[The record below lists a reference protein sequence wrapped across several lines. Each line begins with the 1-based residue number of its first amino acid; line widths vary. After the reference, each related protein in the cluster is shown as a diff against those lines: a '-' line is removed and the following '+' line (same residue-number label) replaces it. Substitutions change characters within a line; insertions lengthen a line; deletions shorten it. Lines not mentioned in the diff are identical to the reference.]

1 MKKVNFK
8 EGQTYIC
15 TKSNR
20 MWWTVGR
27 EYKVVLNRHGD
38 TALPDN
44 EGHKWTLEALEELD
58 DYNTQFKPIKETQPQ
73 KPVVPK
79 VVADWFEENKDDLDT
94 AIFEYLVLWEERYTD
109 SVLYQWFAK
118 SKNKPIETLVRMK
131 DGYEVEKEPLY
142 TVTLNLDL
150 KYYLVIDENECDE
163 ISPTLTTS
171 SDVLG
176 YRYYLTEKEIKS
188 ADNNL
193 WAFAVPVEEE
203 NK

>member
-1 MKKVNFK
+1 MNTVNFK
-8 EGQTYIC
+8 EGETYVC

-44 EGHKWTLEALEELD
+44 EGHKWTLESLEELD

-131 DGYEVEKEPLY
+131 DGYEVEKEP
-142 TVTLNLDL
+142 VWAIKNDQG
-150 KYYLVIDENECDE
+150 N
-163 ISPTLTTS
+163 
-171 SDVLG
+171 
-176 YRYYLTEKEIKS
+176 YLTKCY
-188 ADNNL
+188 L
-193 WAFAVPVEEE
+193 WGTDGVNYFSLI
-203 NK
+203 N